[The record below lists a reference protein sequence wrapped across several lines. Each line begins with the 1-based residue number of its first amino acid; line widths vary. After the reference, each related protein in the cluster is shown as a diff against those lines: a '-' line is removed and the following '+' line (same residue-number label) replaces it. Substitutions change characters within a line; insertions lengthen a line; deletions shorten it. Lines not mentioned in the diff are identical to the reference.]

1 MVYLLLHLLMH
12 KSAQHSSSNGKSD
25 ISLEGALGCEL
36 DVTLEG
42 DLFTSL

>member
-1 MVYLLLHLLMH
+1 MH

-25 ISLEGALGCEL
+25 RSLEGALGCEL